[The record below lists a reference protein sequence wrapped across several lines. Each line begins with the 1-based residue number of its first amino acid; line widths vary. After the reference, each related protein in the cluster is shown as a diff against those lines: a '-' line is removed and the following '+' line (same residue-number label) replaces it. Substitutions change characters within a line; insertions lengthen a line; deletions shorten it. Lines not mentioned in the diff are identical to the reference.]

1 MKIDALT
8 SQEDLMQLFRRAVRR
23 DLLKSTPLNL
33 RMFLRFAV
41 LFVLFPGM
49 VLGFRVG
56 LAITMCFCGVLTAI
70 MLVGTQNMA
79 EIAIWC
85 WLALGL
91 MVLAFVQARV
101 IHRARMERRL
111 RCQFRPAQEGL
122 KRCIATPQHEELRW
136 RKDTSSEQYVATLH
150 LDAPE
155 RGVYALLL
163 SMSHYDGRRLIADGV
178 QGTCIVQAVGKKG
191 GAFHAL
197 ILYRLNAG
205 QHELSWATNITPD
218 KNFPRPISVSQLN
231 RPDEKM

>member
-1 MKIDALT
+1 MKIDVLT
-8 SQEDLMQLFRRAVRR
+8 SQEELMELFRRSVRR

-70 MLVGTQNMA
+70 MLIGTQSMA

-85 WLALGL
+85 WLGLGM

-101 IHRARMERRL
+101 IYRARMERRL
-111 RCQFRPAQEGL
+111 RCKFRPAQEGL
-122 KRCIATPQHEELRW
+122 KRCITAPQHEELRW
-136 RKDTSSEQYVATLH
+136 RRDVSSGQYMTSLGLT
-150 LDAPE
+150 APE
-155 RGVYALLL
+155 RGVYAMLL
-163 SMSHYDGRRLIADGV
+163 SMSRYDGRQLIAGGV

-191 GAFHAL
+191 ADFHAL

-205 QHELSWATNITPD
+205 QHELTWATKMNAD
-218 KNFPRPISVSQLN
+218 NKFPQPLTVSQIN
-231 RPDEKM
+231 RVS

>member
-8 SQEDLMQLFRRAVRR
+8 SQEELMFLFRRAVRR

-33 RMFLRFAV
+33 RMFLRYAM

-49 VLGFRVG
+49 VLGFRTG
-56 LAITMCFCGVLTAI
+56 LVITMCFCGVLTAI
-70 MLVGTQNMA
+70 MLIGTQNMA
-79 EIAIWC
+79 EMAIWS
-85 WLALGL
+85 WLALGM

-111 RCQFRPAQEGL
+111 RCKFRPAQEGL
-122 KRCIATPQHEELRW
+122 KHTVTSPQHEELHW
-136 RKDTSSEQYVATLH
+136 RKDASAHQYVATLPFE
-150 LDAPE
+150 APE

-163 SMSHYDGRRLIADGV
+163 SMDKYGGCQLIAGGV

-191 GAFHAL
+191 GSFHAL

-205 QHELSWATNITPD
+205 QHELVWSTKITPD
-218 KNFPRPISVSQLN
+218 NKKPQPLKVSQLN
-231 RPDEKM
+231 RLI